1 MNNQLIILIV
11 LFVYLVIS
19 AYSVL
24 WISRNKL
31 LERAQKIRNI
41 CITLLLPFWIII
53 VRSALK
59 PFKYKETN
67 DRGWIRQEHEGSV
80 RGTWIG
86 GMFNQSGK

>member
-1 MNNQLIILIV
+1 MNSLMIIAIV
-11 LFVYLVIS
+11 LFVYLGIS
-19 AYSVL
+19 TYSVV

-86 GMFNQSGK
+86 GMFNQSGR